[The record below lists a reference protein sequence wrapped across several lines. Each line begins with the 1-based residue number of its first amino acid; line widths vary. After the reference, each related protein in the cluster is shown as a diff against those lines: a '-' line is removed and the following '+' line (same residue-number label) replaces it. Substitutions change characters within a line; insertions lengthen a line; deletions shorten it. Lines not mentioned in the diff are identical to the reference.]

1 MILVRFF
8 MTGGNTEIGAVCFGG
23 SVEGDFR
30 FPVSGF
36 RRRQSGHD
44 HPESSHIDRSPVAIN
59 RNSVAINRNSV
70 TINRNPVT
78 INRNSV
84 TINRNPVTINRNS
97 ITINRNPVTINR
109 NLVSIN
115 RNVVSINRN
124 PVSINRNPVSINRN
138 PVTINRSLVSIN
150 WNLVSIN
157 RNSVSIDWNPVTFDR
172 GQTFVLH
179 GQRRSDPGCTPE
191 ACGRLAGRKR
201 RRRAATGFGCN
212 RDWHPG
218 GVPLW
223 WLRRDPCRGRGG
235 GRIFIRWRRA
245 FGTCHRLIS
254 DTPPACN
261 PQALA
266 NTAQS
271 IHSRIR
277 LGDEAKFTSAKDLRP
292 WRQSRVTSGRRSP
305 GRRRSTRRLS
315 RR

>member
-212 RDWHPG
+212 RDGTPAGCRCGGCHATPAGVEVEGEFHPVAACLRHLPPANFRHAS
-218 GVPLW
+218 GVQTKGIGQQSFDRGQTFVLHEQ
-223 WLRRDPCRGRGG
+223 RRSDPAARR
-235 GRIFIRWRRA
+235 RRA
-245 FGTCHRLIS
+245 
-254 DTPPACN
+254 
-261 PQALA
+261 
-266 NTAQS
+266 
-271 IHSRIR
+271 
-277 LGDEAKFTSAKDLRP
+277 GD
-292 WRQSRVTSGRRSP
+292 
-305 GRRRSTRRLS
+305 
-315 RR
+315 